1 MPQAFLLSEAF
12 AMPLISHGLNRV
24 DPDIVR
30 RLTNRVRLRGDTTNG
45 TLDEQLRLIAELD
58 TFSLGRWLLRNQ
70 GGLNAKWTDYL
81 VASTPTVGELS
92 CELERFLVY
101 GAPSVIATRER
112 FGNFQRAIQTELPR
126 VNRIAS
132 VPCGRMADLLTL
144 QYDDP
149 SQVEIFGLDLDS
161 EALRLADELAR
172 ERGLTRQ
179 VRLRRADA
187 WRMRLA
193 PEFDLI
199 TTNGLS
205 IYEPSEARVV
215 ELYQRLAAGL
225 VPGGLLVTSYLT
237 PPPNVDPDSPW
248 DLEAVDFDALRLQT
262 LIFKDIC
269 DAPWANYRSEA
280 TLSPI
285 FEAAGLRI
293 ERTLWDTTG
302 AFPTV
307 LLRKV

>member
-1 MPQAFLLSEAF
+1 M
-12 AMPLISHGLNRV
+12 
-24 DPDIVR
+24 
-30 RLTNRVRLRGDTTNG
+30 RLRGDTING
-45 TLDEQLRLIAELD
+45 TLEEQLRLIAELD
-58 TFSLGRWLLRNQ
+58 TFPLGRWILRNR
-70 GGLNAKWTDYL
+70 GGLDAKWTDYL
-81 VASTPTVGELS
+81 VSSPPPVEALS

-101 GAPSVIATRER
+101 GAPSVLATRER
-112 FGNFQRAIQTELPR
+112 FSHYRRAMQAELPR
-126 VNRIAS
+126 VSRVAS

-144 QYDDP
+144 DYDDP
-149 SQVEIFGLDLDS
+149 SQVEIFGLDLDP
-161 EALRLADELAR
+161 EALRLADELAQ

-187 WRMRLA
+187 WRMRLV

-205 IYEPSEARVV
+205 IYESSDARVA

-237 PPPNVDPDSPW
+237 PPPNVDPNSPW

-262 LIFKDIC
+262 LIFKDVC
-269 DAPWANYRSEA
+269 DAPWANYRSETVLA
-280 TLSPI
+280 PM
-285 FEAAGLRI
+285 FESAGLRV
-293 ERTLWDTTG
+293 ERTIWGTTC